1 MRRAARTDANQTN
14 IVDALRR
21 CGCLVLPLHQMGQ
34 GVPDLLICHRGALA
48 FVEVK
53 DGDKSPS
60 KRKLT
65 VDQETWHRQWADAPV
80 YVLES
85 VEHVPALLARVA
97 GDWGV

>member
-1 MRRAARTDANQTN
+1 MRRAAKVDANQAD
-14 IVDALRR
+14 IVYALRR
-21 CGCLVLPLHQMGQ
+21 CGCMVLPLHQMGQ
-34 GVPDLLICHRGALA
+34 GVPDLLVLTRGLLI

-65 VDQETWHRQWADAPV
+65 AYQETWHRDWADAPV

-85 VEHVPALLARVA
+85 VEHVPALLERVA